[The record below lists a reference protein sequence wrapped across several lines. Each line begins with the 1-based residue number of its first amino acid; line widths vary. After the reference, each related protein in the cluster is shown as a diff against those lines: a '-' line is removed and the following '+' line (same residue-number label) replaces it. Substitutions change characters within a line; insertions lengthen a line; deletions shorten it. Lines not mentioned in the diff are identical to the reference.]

1 MVVECVKRNPA
12 KAFRSSVRTLAL
24 ALCLGFATWAGA
36 VDTPPSDEL
45 PDLSAIRAL
54 IYSGEYEKAVV
65 QLEELSGKVRHA
77 DVFNLLGF
85 SLRNIG
91 RYKEADKWYREALYY
106 DPNHRQAIEY
116 QGELFLTTG
125 QLDKAQE
132 NITILKIFCLP
143 AGCPELTKLQK
154 AYDEAL
160 AKKKPN
166 S

>member
-1 MVVECVKRNPA
+1 MSSERVRKKPLMSLNS
-12 KAFRSSVRTLAL
+12 KARTLIAAL
-24 ALCLGFATWAGA
+24 FVGFAASAGA
-36 VDTPPSDEL
+36 VDTPPSDDL

-85 SLRNIG
+85 SLRNVG
-91 RYKEADKWYREALYY
+91 RYKEADRWYREALYY
-106 DPNHRQAIEY
+106 DPTHRQAIEY

-132 NITILKIFCLP
+132 NITTLKIFCLP
-143 AGCPELTKLQK
+143 AGCSELTKLQK
-154 AYDEAL
+154 AYDDAL
-160 AKKKPN
+160 AKQKPN

>member
-1 MVVECVKRNPA
+1 MGG
-12 KAFRSSVRTLAL
+12 AFRSAARAIVAAL
-24 ALCLGFATWAGA
+24 FLGFAASAGA
-36 VDTPPSDEL
+36 VDTPPSDDL

-65 QLEELSGKVRHA
+65 QLEDLSGKVRHA

-85 SLRNIG
+85 SLRNVG

-106 DPNHRQAIEY
+106 DPTHRQAIEY

-132 NITILKIFCLP
+132 NITTLKIFCLP

-154 AYDEAL
+154 AYDEAMG
-160 AKKKPN
+160 KKKP
-166 S
+166 SS